1 MAVVGVLVL
10 AFAARQAGGALDL
23 VRGPVDPMADHRR
36 ALARAA
42 GEEPVVVSHAL
53 TFLPMAHYLGPDAAR
68 LTYLTR
74 PADVV
79 KQLGVDTG
87 SRALRRLSEIAPIS
101 VQDYDAF
108 VARHERFYVYGPAS
122 WVIPKLLSQNA
133 EVRLLQDTGDVRLYA
148 VRATR

>member
-1 MAVVGVLVL
+1 MGERIDIPGIGPSPTPFVQLRAETIPRG
-10 AFAARQAGGALDL
+10 ADEPFSTEAARGL
-23 VRGPVDPMADHRR
+23 ADE
-36 ALARAA
+36 LARTIE
-42 GEEPVVVSHAL
+42 GEVR
-53 TFLPMAHYLGPDAAR
+53 F
-68 LTYLTR
+68 
-74 PADVV
+74 
-79 KQLGVDTG
+79 DTG

-133 EVRLLQDTGDVRLYA
+133 EVRLLKDTGDVRLYA

>member
-1 MAVVGVLVL
+1 
-10 AFAARQAGGALDL
+10 
-23 VRGPVDPMADHRR
+23 
-36 ALARAA
+36 
-42 GEEPVVVSHAL
+42 
-53 TFLPMAHYLGPDAAR
+53 MAHYLGPDAAR

-101 VQDYDAF
+101 AQDYDAF

-133 EVRLLQDTGDVRLYA
+133 EVRLLHDTGDVRLYA
-148 VRATR
+148 VRTAR